1 LTEELVNTYGRRIKN
16 LNLRPS
22 GGGAF
27 EVLYN
32 GKLIFSKKALDRLP
46 EDGEITTLIEANR

>member
-22 GGGAF
+22 SGGAF
-27 EVLYN
+27 EVVYN
-32 GKLIFSKKALDRLP
+32 GTLIFSKKALDRLP

>member
-16 LNLRPS
+16 LNLRPG